1 MVPHRLVVL
10 FGRLLESSVW
20 DSSSVVSTNAQAAT
34 LLLLQISRFFME
46 PIHFSLT
53 SKTLNFDSKLKIIQG
68 LSRFMGTL
76 GLTERALVLATK
88 VVPRFQV

>member
-53 SKTLNFDSKLKIIQG
+53 SKTLNFDFQTQDH
-68 LSRFMGTL
+68 SRTF
-76 GLTERALVLATK
+76 K
-88 VVPRFQV
+88 VHENSGVN